1 MIVLD
6 FLVFL
11 FVIVFC
17 LILGADLFGLI
28 FKNKNLTPKEKI
40 PFCFG
45 LGFALVGFAVFGLG
59 KLNILY
65 PGVLIGFSLT
75 YLIIKFLANI
85 KKTTDFLAFI
95 NKIDIKKKIGQI
107 KKFSIVEKLFIG
119 VIIAAFALDLSVAI
133 TPETGFDSLWYHL
146 EMGKTYLA
154 EHSIVFFPGNSM
166 LSPATVMPRLI
177 DLIYTYAMSFKV
189 SDLPPKLI
197 HFTFLILTTI
207 LSYKF
212 IIKTTDN
219 RSTALFSVL
228 FLLLIQPIQ
237 NLSGT
242 AYIDLATLFYA
253 TATFYLFY
261 FYYEKDKE
269 NLFVIS
275 AIFCGICLSIKLWNL
290 ALLPIYMIAV
300 LIKTKKFS
308 KMLKFFAI
316 SILFVL
322 PFLIEAYI
330 LTGNPIFPVLS
341 ISDTDHLSGAKDI
354 NDWIFNVHPSNFWQY
369 IYKDY
374 LTNGML
380 LCFVPLIFLFK
391 NIIKKCRFVIIFS
404 IAYLFTWS
412 YIPVHEFR
420 YGLAGLF
427 PMIILSSFVFGE
439 IFKKTRLLR
448 GFAITIILIYC
459 VVNLAS
465 FAKANENRLPTPLT
479 QKARKAYLSAEIGN
493 NKFTYYD
500 ASGEVKKII
509 GNKKALIMAH
519 NMFYVDFKY
528 FDLTR
533 LMKDFEKI
541 TGSDELIEFLSK
553 KGYEFIVFRGDAD
566 IKHFFEMLPPFAEDP
581 KWQKDHFNLVKQLPL
596 GSTKIYEIK
605 TK

>member
-1 MIVLD
+1 MLGTD
-6 FLVFL
+6 LSG
-11 FVIVFC
+11 
-17 LILGADLFGLI
+17 LIL
-28 FKNKNLTPKEKI
+28 KNKNFALSEKI

-75 YLIIKFLANI
+75 YLFIKFLANI

-119 VIIAAFALDLSVAI
+119 TIIVAFALDLSVAI
-133 TPETGFDSLWYHL
+133 APEIGFDSLWYHL

-154 EHSIVFFPGNSM
+154 EHSIVFFSGESM
-166 LSPATVMPRLI
+166 LSPASVMPRLT
-177 DLIYTYAMSFKV
+177 DLIYTYAMSFKI
-189 SDLPPKLI
+189 SDLTPKLI
-197 HFTFLILTTI
+197 HFMFLILTTI

-212 IIKTTDN
+212 IIKTAKN

-261 FYYEKDKE
+261 FYFEKSE
-269 NLFVIS
+269 ESLFVIS
-275 AIFCGICLSIKLWNL
+275 AIFCGICLSIKLWNF

-300 LIKTKKFS
+300 LIKTKKIS

-316 SILFVL
+316 SILFVS
-322 PFLIEAYI
+322 PFLIEAYV

-341 ISDTDHLSGAKDI
+341 ISDADHLSGAKDI

-380 LCFVPLIFLFK
+380 LCFIPLVFLFK
-391 NIIKKCRFVIIFS
+391 NIIKKYRFLIIFS
-404 IAYLFTWS
+404 IAYLFAWS

-427 PMIILSSFVFGE
+427 PMVILSSFVFDE
-439 IFKKTRLLR
+439 ISKRNCLLK
-448 GFAITIILIYC
+448 GLTVIIVLIYC
-459 VVNLAS
+459 AFNLTS
-465 FAKANENRLPTPLT
+465 FAKANENRLPAPLT

-541 TGSDELIEFLSK
+541 TEPDKLIDFLSNG
-553 KGYEFIVFRGDAD
+553 GYEFIVFRGDAD

-581 KWQKDHFNLVKQLPL
+581 RWQKNHFNLVKQLPL

>member
-17 LILGADLFGLI
+17 LILGADIFGLI
-28 FKNKNLTPKEKI
+28 FKNKNFAPAEKI

-45 LGFALVGFAVFGLG
+45 LGFASVGFGVFILG
-59 KLNILY
+59 RLNILY
-65 PGVLIGFSLT
+65 SSVLIGFLLT
-75 YLIIKFLANI
+75 YLVIKFFI
-85 KKTTDFLAFI
+85 HKKKIVDFLIFI
-95 NKIDIKKKIGQI
+95 KKIDIKKKIGQL
-107 KKFSIVEKLFIG
+107 KRFSIVEKLFIG
-119 VIIAAFALDLSVAI
+119 AITVALALDLSVALA
-133 TPETGFDSLWYHL
+133 PEIGFDSLWYHL

-154 EHSIVFFPGNSM
+154 EHSIVFFSGDSM
-166 LSPATVMPRLI
+166 LSPAAVMPRLT

-197 HFTFLILTTI
+197 HFTFLILTTV
-207 LSYKF
+207 LSYQF
-212 IIKTTDN
+212 VVKTTKS
-219 RSTALFSVL
+219 RQAALFAML
-228 FLLLIQPIQ
+228 FLLLMQPIQ

-253 TATFYLFY
+253 AATFYLFY
-261 FYYEKDKE
+261 FWYEKNEMD
-269 NLFVIS
+269 LFIIS

-290 ALLPIYMIAV
+290 ALLPIYIIFV
-300 LIKTKKFS
+300 LIKTKKIS
-308 KMLKFFAI
+308 QMLKFFAI
-316 SILFVL
+316 SIAFVL
-322 PFLIEAYI
+322 PFLVEAYV

-341 ISDTDHLSGAKDI
+341 ISDTDHLSGAKNI
-354 NDWIFNVHPSNFWQY
+354 SDWILNVHPNNFWKY

-380 LCFVPLIFLFK
+380 LCFIPLVFLFK
-391 NIIKKCRFVIIFS
+391 DIVKKDRFLIIFS
-404 IAYLFTWS
+404 VVYLFAWS

-439 IFKKTRLLR
+439 ISKRARWLR
-448 GFAITIILIYC
+448 ALTTTIILIYC

-465 FAKANENRLPTPLT
+465 FAKANEKCLPVPLT
-479 QKARKAYLSAEIGN
+479 QKARKAYLSAEIGD

-500 ASGEVKKII
+500 PSGEVKKII
-509 GNKKALIMAH
+509 GDKKALIMAH

-541 TGSDELIEFLSK
+541 TGSDQLIDFLRSE
-553 KGYEFIVFRGDAD
+553 GYEFMVFRGDAD
-566 IKHFFEMLPPFAEDP
+566 IRHFFEMIPSFEEDP
-581 KWQKDHFNLVKQLPL
+581 KWQENHFRLVKQLPL

-605 TK
+605 SE